1 MPGMTAEMSHRARNE
16 LNVYVCCISYLF
28 AVCALQLALLRFL
41 CIRVF
46 CSQVRE
52 GIRCALW

>member
-1 MPGMTAEMSHRARNE
+1 MLAEMSHRARNE

-28 AVCALQLALLRFL
+28 AVCLLQLALLRFL